1 MGGDGAAYG
10 NKFLKYH
17 RNQFWS
23 KANLTGIDD
32 AVVKYVKHT
41 WKWAK
46 SNMWEPV
53 RNGVLLAFGGNK
65 LATYCAKA
73 DQNTLSEIGY

>member
-1 MGGDGAAYG
+1 MDKGIDMIRRSINADMRTTE
-10 NKFLKYH
+10 K
-17 RNQFWS
+17 
-23 KANLTGIDD
+23 LTGIDD